1 MRGRAGSPLVQGCP
15 GTVHLSP
22 PVLSLAQKEGVTPSL
37 AAVRRSRIAGAESKP
52 CTTCGREI
60 VEDLKAP
67 RRSSRRSQWHARLRL
82 FRWKRIAAI
91 GWFSKAGR
99 QCKTTRTATH
109 Q

>member
-1 MRGRAGSPLVQGCP
+1 MRNPVHNTNVSGDAGRASVP
-15 GTVHLSP
+15 GDSGHP
-22 PVLSLAQKEGVTPSL
+22 RGHPANSLTRSASARDEAQP
-37 AAVRRSRIAGAESKP
+37 AVDWSTFDGE
-52 CTTCGREI
+52 
-60 VEDLKAP
+60 
-67 RRSSRRSQWHARLRL
+67 QWQSRLRL